1 MNVFRKL
8 SCLALLGA
16 FCGSSARADDNL
28 WLGVKAGTL
37 GLGAEATWRP
47 LPWFDVR
54 GGFNTF
60 DYDEDGSQSGINY
73 DATLELQTLYA
84 TGNFRV
90 PASPF
95 RFTAGLFSN
104 DNELKMISLDSGS
117 YDIGGTVYTA
127 DEVGTLSSR
136 TTFDSVS
143 PYAGI
148 GFDFG
153 LFGKVGLNLDLGVLL
168 QGDPK
173 VSLAADGTL
182 AEEPAF
188 MADLEE
194 ERVQLENEVD
204 KLKAYPVLSLALTFK
219 FL

>member
-1 MNVFRKL
+1 MNAFRRF

-16 FCGSSARADDNL
+16 FCCSGAWADDTL
-28 WLGVKAGTL
+28 WLGVRAGTL

-54 GGFNTF
+54 GGFNAF
-60 DYDEDGSQSGINY
+60 DYDEEGSQAGINY

-84 TGNFRV
+84 TANFRV

-95 RFTAGLFSN
+95 RFTAGMFSN
-104 DNELKMISLDSGS
+104 GNELRMISLDSGS

-127 DEVGTLSSR
+127 DEVGTLTSR
-136 TTFDSVS
+136 ASFDSMS

-173 VSLAADGTL
+173 VSLAADGAL
-182 AEEPAF
+182 AEDPTF
-188 MADLEE
+188 MAELEE
-194 ERVQLENEVD
+194 ERVQLANEVD
-204 KLKAYPVLSLALTFK
+204 KLKVYPVLSLALNFN

>member
-1 MNVFRKL
+1 MNPFRKFT
-8 SCLALLGA
+8 CLALLGA
-16 FCGSSARADDNL
+16 FWSSNAWADDNL
-28 WLGVKAGTL
+28 WLGIKAGTL

-60 DYDEDGSQSGINY
+60 DYDEEGSQSGINY

-84 TGNFRV
+84 TANFRV
-90 PASPF
+90 PASPL
-95 RFTAGLFSN
+95 RFTAGMFSN
-104 DNELKMISLDSGS
+104 DNELRMISLESGS

-127 DEVGTLSSR
+127 AEVGTLSSR
-136 TTFDSVS
+136 ASFDSMS

-153 LFGKVGLNLDLGVLL
+153 LFGQVGLNLDLGVLL

-173 VSLAADGTL
+173 VSLSADGAL
-182 AEEPAF
+182 ADDPTF
-188 MADLEE
+188 MAALEA
-194 ERVQLENEVD
+194 ERVQLEDEVD
-204 KLKAYPVLSLALTFK
+204 KLKVYPVVSLALNFN

>member
-1 MNVFRKL
+1 MNAFGKL
-8 SCLALLGA
+8 LCLGLLVVL
-16 FCGSSARADDNL
+16 CSPTARADDNL

-37 GLGAEATWRP
+37 GLGVEATWRP

-54 GGFNTF
+54 GGFNTY
-60 DYDEDGSQSGINY
+60 DYDETGSQAGINY

-84 TGNFRV
+84 TANFRV
-90 PASPF
+90 PASPL

-104 DNELKMISLDSGS
+104 DNELKLISLDSGS

-127 DEVGTLSSR
+127 DEVGTLTSR
-136 TTFDSVS
+136 ATFDSMS

-153 LFGKVGLNLDLGVLL
+153 LFGKVGLNLDVGVLL
-168 QGDPK
+168 QGDPR
-173 VSLAADGTL
+173 VSLSADGNL
-182 AEEPAF
+182 ADDATF
-188 MADLEE
+188 MAALEE
-194 ERVQLENEVD
+194 ERVQLEDEVD
-204 KLKAYPVLSLALTFK
+204 KLKAYPVVSLALNFN

>member
-1 MNVFRKL
+1 MSAFRRL
-8 SCLALLGA
+8 FCLAVLGA
-16 FCGSSARADDNL
+16 FCSTGASADDNL
-28 WLGVKAGTL
+28 WLGIKAGTL
-37 GLGAEATWRP
+37 GLGLEATWQP

-60 DYDEDGSQSGINY
+60 DYDEQGSESGINY

-84 TGNFRV
+84 TANFRV
-90 PASPF
+90 PTSPF
-95 RFTAGLFSN
+95 RFTAGVFSN
-104 DNELKMISLDSGS
+104 DNELKLVSLDSGS

-127 DEVGTLSSR
+127 AEVGTLSSR
-136 TTFDSVS
+136 TSFDSVS

-173 VSLAADGTL
+173 VSLAADGALSDNPT
-182 AEEPAF
+182 F
-188 MADLEE
+188 MAALEE
-194 ERVQLENEVD
+194 ERVQLEDEVD
-204 KLKAYPVLSLALTFK
+204 KLKVYPVLSLALTFN

>member
-1 MNVFRKL
+1 MNPFRKL
-8 SCLALLGA
+8 SCLALLGVLSTSTA
-16 FCGSSARADDNL
+16 LADDNL
-28 WLGVKAGTL
+28 WVGVKAGTL
-37 GLGAEATWRP
+37 GLGAEVTWRP
-47 LPWFDVR
+47 LPWFDLR

-84 TGNFRV
+84 TANFRV

-104 DNELKMISLDSGS
+104 DNELELASVETGS

-127 DEVGTLSSR
+127 DDVGTLSSR
-136 TTFDSVS
+136 SSFNSVS

-153 LFGKVGLNLDLGVLL
+153 LFGQVGLNFDVGVLL
-168 QGDPK
+168 QGDPT
-173 VSLAADGTL
+173 VTLAADGAL
-182 AEEPAF
+182 ANDPTF
-188 MADLEE
+188 MASLEE

-204 KLKAYPVLSLALTFK
+204 KLKAYPVVSLALNFN

>member
-1 MNVFRKL
+1 MNALRKL
-8 SCLALLGA
+8 SCLALLGTLW
-16 FCGSSARADDNL
+16 SAGALADDNL

-54 GGFNTF
+54 GGLNSF

-73 DATLELQTLYA
+73 DATLKLQTLYA
-84 TGNFRV
+84 TANFRV
-90 PASPF
+90 PMSPF

-104 DNELKMISLDSGS
+104 DNELEMISLDSGA
-117 YDIGGTVYTA
+117 YDIGGTIYTA
-127 DEVGTLSSR
+127 AEVGTLTSR
-136 TTFDSVS
+136 TTFDSMS

-168 QGDPK
+168 QGDPT
-173 VSLAADGTL
+173 VSLAADGAL
-182 AEEPAF
+182 ADDPAF
-188 MADLEE
+188 MAALEE
-194 ERVQLENEVD
+194 ERVQLEEEVD
-204 KLKAYPVLSLALTFK
+204 KLKAYPVVSLALNFK

>member
-1 MNVFRKL
+1 MNAFRKL

-16 FCGSSARADDNL
+16 FVSSSAWADDNL
-28 WLGVKAGTL
+28 WVGVKAGTL

-60 DYDEDGSQSGINY
+60 DYDEEGSQSGINY

-84 TGNFRV
+84 TANFRV

-95 RFTAGLFSN
+95 RFTAGMFSN
-104 DNELKMISLDSGS
+104 DNELEMISLSSAS

-127 DEVGTLSSR
+127 GEVGTLTSR
-136 TTFDSVS
+136 TSFDSMS

-182 AEEPAF
+182 ADDPAF
-188 MADLEE
+188 MAALEE
-194 ERVQLENEVD
+194 ERLQLEGEVD
-204 KLKAYPVLSLALTFK
+204 KLKAYPVLSLALNFN